1 MRRFYLALVGTLA
14 VLIMSALPIRVAA
27 LGEVQANLACS
38 DGTISD
44 LVVDTDT
51 LTGLKD
57 AVEAMTLYPAGLT
70 CTLSS
75 TPLTT
80 SLGANVAQAS
90 GGTDFVVGGGQR
102 TFCNTNI
109 AINGHAPTGM
119 TTPAWGTVNQ
129 TIPDGAPG
137 GCQGIFRTE
146 VVCVVIKSPTDAFV
160 GARIT
165 TSTGVFS
172 DALYTEG
179 KYLVW
184 YFHEGNSADIFNPPI
199 MWNSAPLD
207 NDPSTSAATCTFAPI
222 TTTDT
227 LVHGRILV
235 KQHA

>member
-80 SLGANVAQAS
+80 SLGAAAS
-90 GGTDFVVGGGQR
+90 ARSATR
-102 TFCNTNI
+102 T
-109 AINGHAPTGM
+109 
-119 TTPAWGTVNQ
+119 
-129 TIPDGAPG
+129 
-137 GCQGIFRTE
+137 
-146 VVCVVIKSPTDAFV
+146 SPSMVTHK
-160 GARIT
+160 R
-165 TSTGVFS
+165 
-172 DALYTEG
+172 E
-179 KYLVW
+179 
-184 YFHEGNSADIFNPPI
+184 
-199 MWNSAPLD
+199 
-207 NDPSTSAATCTFAPI
+207 
-222 TTTDT
+222 
-227 LVHGRILV
+227 
-235 KQHA
+235 